1 MKRTNVS
8 THTQSYLIKSDVV
21 LFNNTECP
29 IIQEFHGAFAVSEE
43 AYFVHN
49 RPETLCI
56 IKEADDDMANQ
67 FKTRRE

>member
-1 MKRTNVS
+1 MKQTNVS

-29 IIQEFHGAFAVSEE
+29 IIQEFHGAFTVSEE